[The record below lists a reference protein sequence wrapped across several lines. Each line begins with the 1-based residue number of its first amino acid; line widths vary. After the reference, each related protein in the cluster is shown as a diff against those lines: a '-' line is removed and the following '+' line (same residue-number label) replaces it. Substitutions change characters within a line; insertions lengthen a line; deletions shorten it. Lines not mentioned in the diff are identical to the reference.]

1 MESNKKYWKGLE
13 EYNSTPDFVENNKNE
28 FAEPLP
34 IEDVLSEAGLSTV
47 TPRRDFL
54 KALGFG
60 LGAVTLAACQ
70 KAPVHKSIP
79 YLVRPEEV
87 VPGIPNF
94 YTSTFNG
101 NSVLV
106 KTVVG
111 RPIKIEANPN
121 AGVFNNGTDAQAQAS
136 VLDLYDV
143 SKLKSPLLKKEETTW
158 TELDAFVK
166 GELNKVQ
173 ASGKKIRIVS
183 SSLNS
188 PSAKAVVADF
198 TAKYPTTKNVQY
210 DAVSYT
216 GIIKANGNSFGK
228 AVVPKYNFDKADL
241 IVSFAADFLGTWIS
255 GEEFTSQYVSNR
267 NYKSLEKGKMSR
279 HFQFEA
285 GMSLTGTNAD
295 TRITVKLSEE
305 GPALI
310 TLYNELTGN
319 NLPGGTLGN
328 NTTAAKALKLVAKE
342 LLQNKGKALVVAGS
356 NDVATQTL
364 VNAINVAIGSY
375 GTTIDLD
382 NPNKRYEGN
391 DQEFAELINEIN
403 RNEVGAIFFLNS
415 NPVYDSVNGKAFA
428 EALAKVPTKISF
440 SDRVDETSDN
450 CDAVAITPNYLESWG
465 DANTYEGY
473 YSIVQ
478 PTINPVFNS
487 RQAEQSLLI
496 WSDNAVQDYY
506 QYVRNN
512 WEKNILPTVGKTWNE
527 VLQLGVV
534 TATAKTAG
542 AYTFGLSLGDV
553 ASAIVNGS
561 KAFAKA
567 NGKDALELQVYESIP
582 MRDGKHANNAFLQ
595 ELPDP
600 VSKVT
605 WDNYIAL
612 APKQVSNLG
621 LKEFDILTVKG
632 ENGYSIELPI
642 LVQPGQAMGT
652 ASIALGYGRTKVG
665 KAGDNVGKNAFPF
678 VTVSNGTLKYATTV
692 TVSATGGREELAQT
706 QTHYSFEG
714 RNIIR
719 ETTLKDYLK
728 DPAAGSGNHHKHKV
742 YDLWTTDKHEMVGN
756 NWVMAID
763 LNACTGCGSCI
774 VACNV
779 ENNIPVVGKDEVRKR
794 REMHWLRIDRYYSY
808 NQEPG
813 AHAEAGHGGHEA
825 SSINAVTKEK
835 EIAHLEENQMNN
847 VSVVH
852 QPMMC
857 QHCDHAPCETVCPVL
872 ATVHSSDGLNHM
884 AYNRCVGTRYC
895 ANNCPYKVRR
905 FNWFNYWN
913 DSRFDNYLNNEFTQL
928 VLNPDVTTRS
938 RGVMEKCSMC
948 IQRIQA
954 GKLTAKLEKRPLKDG
969 DIKMACQQ
977 ACSANAIIFGDKNDP
992 NSEVSKALRSERTY
1006 YVLEEINVEPGIG
1019 YMTKIRNIDSETKEV
1034 HA

>member
-13 EYNSTPDFVENNKNE
+13 EYKNTPDFVENNKNE

-70 KAPVHKSIP
+70 KTPVHKSIP
-79 YLVRPEEV
+79 YLIRPEEV

-94 YTSTFNG
+94 YVSTFNG
-101 NSVLV
+101 QSVLV

-121 AGVFNNGTDAQAQAS
+121 AGVFNCGTDAQAQAS
-136 VLDLYDV
+136 VLDPYDV
-143 SKLKSPLLKKEETTW
+143 SKLKQPLLKKEETTW
-158 TELDAFVK
+158 AKLDAFVK
-166 GELNKVQ
+166 GELNKAQ

-188 PSAKAVVADF
+188 PSAKGVVADF
-198 TAKYPTTKNVQY
+198 AVKYPTTKHVQY

-216 GIIKANGNSFGK
+216 GIIKANENSFGK

-255 GEEFTSQYVSNR
+255 GEEFTAQYVANR
-267 NYKSLEKGKMSR
+267 DYKSLEKGKMSR
-279 HFQFEA
+279 HFQFET

-295 TRITVKLSEE
+295 TRVPIKLSEE

-310 TLYNELTGN
+310 TLYNAVTGS
-319 NLPGGTLGN
+319 NLAGGSLGN
-328 NTTAAKALKLVAKE
+328 NTNADKALKLVAKE

-356 NDVATQTL
+356 NDVSTQIL
-364 VNAINVAIGSY
+364 VNAINAAIGSY

-382 NPNKRYEGN
+382 NPCKRYEGN
-391 DQEFAELINEIN
+391 DAEFAELINEMN
-403 RNEVGAIFFLNS
+403 RGEVAAVFFLNS
-415 NPVYDSVNGKAFA
+415 NPVYDTTNNKFS
-428 EALAKVPTKISF
+428 EALAKVALKVSF
-440 SDRVDETSDN
+440 SDRVDETSDL
-450 CDAVAITPNYLESWG
+450 CDVVAINPNYLESWG
-465 DANTYEGY
+465 DANSYEGY
-473 YSIVQ
+473 YSVVQ

-496 WSDNAVQDYY
+496 WSDAAVQDYY

-512 WEKNILPTVGKTWNE
+512 WEKNILPSAGKNWNE
-527 VLQLGVV
+527 LLQLGVV
-534 TATAKTAG
+534 TSTAKTAG
-542 AYTFGLSLGDV
+542 SYSFNMSLDAVAASIV
-553 ASAIVNGS
+553 ASS
-561 KAFAKA
+561 KALQ
-567 NGKDALELQVYESIP
+567 KDIELHIYESIP

-612 APKQVSNLG
+612 APKQAEKLG
-621 LKEFDILTVKG
+621 YKEFDILTVKG
-632 ENGYSIELPI
+632 ANGYAVDLPLLI
-642 LVQPGQAMGT
+642 QPGQAMGT
-652 ASIALGYGRTKVG
+652 ASVALGYGRTKVG

-678 VTVSNGTLKYATTV
+678 VSFSNGTLKYATTA
-692 TVSATGGREELAQT
+692 TLTATGGREELAQT

-719 ETTLKDYLK
+719 EATLKDYLK

-742 YDLWTTDKHEMVGN
+742 YDLWTTDKYEKLGN
-756 NWVMAID
+756 DWVMAID

-779 ENNIPVVGKDEVRKR
+779 ENNIPVVGKDEVRRR

-808 NQEPG
+808 DQEPTG
-813 AHAEAGHGGHEA
+813 KEAHGGHD
-825 SSINAVTKEK
+825 SGSNAVTKEK
-835 EIAHLEENQMNN
+835 EIAHLEENQMNS

-954 GKLTAKLEKRPLKDG
+954 GKLTAKMEKRALKDG

-992 NSEVSKALRSERTY
+992 NSEVSKALRSERIY
-1006 YVLEEINVEPGIG
+1006 YVLEEINVQPGIG

>member
-13 EYNSTPDFVENNKNE
+13 EYNNTPDFVEKNKNE

-34 IEDVLSEAGLSTV
+34 IEDVLNEAGLSTV

-70 KAPVHKSIP
+70 TAPVHKSIP
-79 YLVRPEEV
+79 YLIKPEEV

-94 YTSTFNG
+94 YVSSFNG
-101 NSVLV
+101 QPVLV
-106 KTVVG
+106 KTREG
-111 RPIKIEANPN
+111 RPIKIEPNTN
-121 AGVFNNGTDAQAQAS
+121 AGEFNCGTDAQAQAS

-143 SKLKSPLLKKEETTW
+143 SKLKAPVIKNSERNWAEVDK
-158 TELDAFVK
+158 FVTA
-166 GELNKVQ
+166 ELNKAQ

-183 SSLNS
+183 SSVNS
-188 PSAKAVVADF
+188 PSALKVIADF
-198 TAKYPTTKNVQY
+198 TAAYPATRHIQY

-216 GIIKANGNSFGK
+216 GIIKANENSFGK

-241 IVSFAADFLGTWIS
+241 IVSFGADFLGTWIS
-255 GEEFTSQYVSNR
+255 GEEFTSQYIANR
-267 NYKSLEKGKMSR
+267 NYKSLAQGKMSR

-295 TRITVKLSEE
+295 TRVPVKLSEE

-310 TLYNELTGN
+310 ALYNALTGAGLAGGA
-319 NLPGGTLGN
+319 LPDN
-328 NTTAAKALKLVAKE
+328 VTADKALKLVAKE
-342 LLQNKGKALVVAGS
+342 LLQNKGKALVVCGS
-356 NDVATQTL
+356 NDVSTQIL
-364 VNAINVAIGSY
+364 VNAINSAIGSY

-382 NPNKRYEGN
+382 NPCRRYAGN
-391 DQEFAELINEIN
+391 DAEFAEFINEMN
-403 RNEVGAIFFLNS
+403 RGEVAAVLILDS
-415 NPVYDSVNGKAFA
+415 NPAYDAANSKGFA
-428 EALAKVPTKISF
+428 DGLAKVGLKVSF
-440 SDRVDETSDN
+440 ADRADETASL
-450 CDAVAITPNYLESWG
+450 CDVIAISNNYLESWG
-465 DANTYEGY
+465 DASAYEGY

-487 RQAEQSLLI
+487 RQAEESLLI
-496 WSDNAVQDYY
+496 WSNAPVKEYY
-506 QYVRNN
+506 QYVRNY
-512 WEKNILPTVGKTWNE
+512 WEASILPAVGKTWAD
-527 VLQLGVV
+527 VLQTGVFAV
-534 TATAKTAG
+534 APKPAG
-542 AYTFGLSLGDV
+542 AYTFSLSLAAV
-553 ASAIVNGS
+553 IPSVLSNS
-561 KAFAKA
+561 KALAK
-567 NGKDALELQVYESIP
+567 GKDDIELEIYESLP
-582 MRDGKHANNAFLQ
+582 MRSGKHANNAFLQ

-612 APKQVSNLG
+612 SPKFAEELG
-621 LKEFDILTVKG
+621 FKEFDVVTLKDDK
-632 ENGYSIELPI
+632 GYSIDLPV
-642 LVQPGQAMGT
+642 LLQPGQAKGT
-652 ASIALGYGRTKVG
+652 ASVALGYGRTKAG
-665 KAGDNVGKNAFPF
+665 KAGNEVGKNAYPF
-678 VTVSNGTLKYATTV
+678 VSFTNGTTKYTTTV
-692 TVSATGGREELAQT
+692 KLSGTGRTDELAQT
-706 QTHYSFEG
+706 QTHHSFEG
-714 RNIIR
+714 RNVIR
-719 ETTLKDYLK
+719 EATFDAFKK
-728 DPAAGSGNHHKHKV
+728 NPAAGSGNDHAKHKT
-742 YDLWTTDKHEMVGN
+742 YDMWDKYEKPGN

-779 ENNIPVVGKDEVRKR
+779 ENNIPVVGKDEVRRR
-794 REMHWLRIDRYYSY
+794 REMHWIRIDRYYSY
-808 NQEPG
+808 NVEGGQDEEGAPG
-813 AHAEAGHGGHEA
+813 SGGKHNEHSAGI
-825 SSINAVTKEK
+825 SAVTKEK
-835 EIAHLEENQMNN
+835 EIAHLEEAQMNN

-852 QPMMC
+852 QPMLC

-928 VLNPDVTTRS
+928 VLNPDVTARS

-954 GKLTAKLEKRPLKDG
+954 GKLQAKIEKRPLKDG
-969 DIKMACQQ
+969 DIKMACQE
-977 ACSANAIIFGDKNDP
+977 ACSANAIIFGDGNDP
-992 NSEVSKALRSERTY
+992 DSEVSKALRSERIY
-1006 YVLEEINVEPGIG
+1006 YVLEEINVQPGIG
-1019 YMTKIRNIDSETKEV
+1019 YMTKIRNTDTTV

>member
-13 EYNSTPDFVENNKNE
+13 EYNNTPDFVANNKNE
-28 FAEPLP
+28 FAESLP

-87 VPGIPNF
+87 VPGIPN
-94 YTSTFNG
+94 YYVSTYKG

-111 RPIKIEANPN
+111 RPIKIEVNPN
-121 AGVFNNGTDAQAQAS
+121 AGVFNTGTDAQAQAS

-143 SKLKSPLLKKEETTW
+143 SKLKTPLLKKEESTW
-158 TELDAFVK
+158 ADVDTFVK
-166 GELNKVQ
+166 AELNKAQ
-173 ASGKKIRIVS
+173 ASGKKIRVVS
-183 SSLNS
+183 STLNS
-188 PSAKAVVADF
+188 PSAKAVIADF
-198 TAKYPTTKNVQY
+198 AAKYPTTKHVQY
-210 DAVSYT
+210 DAISYT
-216 GIIKANGNSFGK
+216 GIIKANENSFGK
-228 AVVPKYNFDKADL
+228 AVLPKYNFDKADL

-255 GEEFTSQYVSNR
+255 PEEFTAQYISNR
-267 NYKSLEKGKMSR
+267 NNKSLAKGKMSR
-279 HFQFEA
+279 HFQFET

-295 TRITVKLSEE
+295 TRLPIKLSEE

-310 TLYNELTGN
+310 TLYNEITGA
-319 NLPGGTLGN
+319 NLPGGGLPN
-328 NTTAAKALKLVAKE
+328 NVNADKALKLVAKE

-364 VNAINVAIGSY
+364 VNAINAAIGSY

-382 NPNKRYEGN
+382 NACKRYEGN
-391 DQEFAELINEIN
+391 DAEFAELLNEMN
-403 RNEVGAIFFLNS
+403 RGEVAAVFFLNT
-415 NPVYDSVNGKAFA
+415 NPAYDAINTKAFA
-428 EALAKVPTKISF
+428 TALAKVPVKISF
-440 SDRVDETSDN
+440 ADRADETADL
-450 CDAVAITPNYLESWG
+450 CDVVAITPSYLEAWG
-465 DANTYEGY
+465 DANTYQGA

-487 RQAEQSLLI
+487 RQAEQSLLT
-496 WSDNAVQDYY
+496 WSDNGVQDYY

-512 WEKNILPTVGKTWNE
+512 WEKNILPFIGKTWND
-527 VLQLGVV
+527 VLQLGVFS
-534 TATAKTAG
+534 TTPATPA
-542 AYTFGLSLGDV
+542 AYSFGLSVNAVAASIV
-553 ASAIVNGS
+553 ASS
-561 KAFAKA
+561 KALQK
-567 NGKDALELQVYESIP
+567 NIELHIYENVA
-582 MRDGKHANNAFLQ
+582 MRDGKNANNAFLQ

-612 APKQVSNLG
+612 APKQAEKLG
-621 LKEFDILTVKG
+621 YKEFDVLTVKG
-632 ENGYSIELPI
+632 ENGYSIELPVLI
-642 LVQPGQAMGT
+642 QPGQAMGT
-652 ASIALGYGRTKVG
+652 ASVALGYGRSKVG
-665 KAGDNVGKNAFPF
+665 KAGNNIGKNAFPLVSF
-678 VTVSNGTLKYATTV
+678 SNGTLKYAT
-692 TVSATGGREELAQT
+692 SATLAATGATNELAQT

-719 ETTLKDYLK
+719 EASLKDYLK

-742 YDLWTTDKHEMVGN
+742 YDLWTTDKHEKLGN
-756 NWVMAID
+756 DWVMAID
-763 LNACTGCGSCI
+763 LNACTGCSACI

-779 ENNIPVVGKDEVRKR
+779 ENNIPVVGKDEVRRR
-794 REMHWLRIDRYYSY
+794 REMHWLRIDRYYSF
-808 NQEPG
+808 NDEKTG
-813 AHAEAGHGGHEA
+813 E
-825 SSINAVTKEK
+825 NVTEEK
-835 EIAHLEENQMNN
+835 EIAHMGNLDN

-852 QPMMC
+852 QPMLC

-954 GKLTAKLEKRPLKDG
+954 GKLSAKLDKRALKDG
-969 DIKMACQQ
+969 DIKTACQQ
-977 ACSANAIIFGDKNDP
+977 VCPANAIVFGDKNDP
-992 NSEVSKALRSERTY
+992 NSEVSKALRSERVY
-1006 YVLEEINVEPGIG
+1006 YVLEEINVQPGIG

>member
-13 EYNSTPDFVENNKNE
+13 EYKNTPDFVDNNKNE

-34 IEDVLSEAGLSTV
+34 IEDVLNEAGLSTV

-70 KAPVHKSIP
+70 PAPVHKSIP
-79 YLVRPEEV
+79 YLIKPEEV
-87 VPGIPNF
+87 VPGIPN
-94 YTSTFNG
+94 YYVSSFNG
-101 NSVLV
+101 QSILV
-106 KTVVG
+106 KTREG
-111 RPIKIEANPN
+111 RPIKIEPNPN
-121 AGVFNNGTDAQAQAS
+121 AGPFNLGTDAVAQAS

-143 SKLKSPLLKKEETTW
+143 SKLKAPLLKNKEENW
-158 TELDAFVK
+158 AAIDQFVK
-166 GELNKVQ
+166 DGLSKV
-173 ASGKKIRIVS
+173 SGKKIRIVS
-183 SSLNS
+183 SSVNS
-188 PSAKAVVADF
+188 PSTKAVVADF
-198 TAKYPTTKNVQY
+198 TKVYPTTKHVQY

-216 GIIKANGNSFGK
+216 GIIKANENSFGK
-228 AVVPKYNFDKADL
+228 AVIPKYNFDKADL
-241 IVSFAADFLGTWIS
+241 VVSFAADFLGTWIS

-267 NYKSLEKGKMSR
+267 DHKSLAKGKMSR

-295 TRITVKLSEE
+295 SRIPVKLSEE

-310 TLYNELTGN
+310 TLYNAITGSNLAGGALPN
-319 NLPGGTLGN
+319 NV
-328 NTTAAKALKLVAKE
+328 TADKALKLLAKE
-342 LLQNKGKALVVAGS
+342 LLQNKGKSLVVCGS
-356 NDVATQTL
+356 NDVSTQIL
-364 VNAINVAIGSY
+364 VNAINSAIGSY

-382 NPNKRYEGN
+382 NPSKRYAGN
-391 DQEFAELINEIN
+391 DAEFAELINEMN
-403 RNEVGAIFFLNS
+403 RGEVGAVFFMNANPAYDATNS
-415 NPVYDSVNGKAFA
+415 KAFTD
-428 EALAKVPTKISF
+428 ALAKVALKVSF
-440 SDRVDETSDN
+440 SDRKDETSSL
-450 CDAVAITPNYLESWG
+450 CDVIAINPNYLESWG
-465 DANTYEGY
+465 DANAYEGY

-487 RQAEQSLLI
+487 RQAEESLLI
-496 WSDNAVQDYY
+496 WSNGPVKEYY

-512 WEKNILPTVGKTWNE
+512 WESGILPALGKTWNDL
-527 VLQLGVV
+527 LQTGVF
-534 TATAKTAG
+534 AAAAKPAG
-542 AYTFGLSLGDV
+542 AYTFALSLDAV
-553 ASAIVNGS
+553 ASSIASSS
-561 KAFAKA
+561 KLLAK
-567 NGKDALELQVYESIP
+567 DIELQVYQSLP
-582 MRDGKHANNAFLQ
+582 MRDGKYGNNAFLL

-612 APKQVSNLG
+612 APKFAEKLG
-621 LKEFDILTVKG
+621 YKEFDVVTVKDDR
-632 ENGYSIELPI
+632 GYSIDLPVLI
-642 LVQPGQAMGT
+642 QPGQAQGT
-652 ASIALGYGRTKVG
+652 ASVALGYGRTQVG
-665 KAGDNVGKNAFPF
+665 KAGNNVGQNAYPF
-678 VTVSNGTLKYATTV
+678 VSYANGTLKYATTV
-692 TVSATGGREELAQT
+692 KLSGTGRTEELAQT
-706 QTHYSFEG
+706 QTHHSFEG

-719 ETTLKDYLK
+719 EATFKEYVK
-728 DPAAGSGNHHKHKV
+728 DPAAGSGNHGEKHKT
-742 YDLWTTDKHEMVGN
+742 YDLWDKYEKPGN

-779 ENNIPVVGKDEVRKR
+779 ENNIPVVGKDEVRRR
-794 REMHWLRIDRYYSY
+794 REMHWIRIDRYYSFEE
-808 NQEPG
+808 NGE
-813 AHAEAGHGGHEA
+813 
-825 SSINAVTKEK
+825 SVTEEK
-835 EIAHLEENQMNN
+835 EIAHLENMDR

-852 QPMMC
+852 QPMLC

-954 GKLTAKLEKRPLKDG
+954 GKLQAKIEKRPLKDG
-969 DIKMACQQ
+969 DIKMACQE
-977 ACSANAIIFGDKNDP
+977 ACSANAIIFGDGNDP
-992 NSEVSKALRSERTY
+992 NSEVSKALRSERIY
-1006 YVLEEINVEPGIG
+1006 YVLEEINVQPGIG
-1019 YMTKIRNIDSETKEV
+1019 YMTKIRNTDTTV
-1034 HA
+1034 QA